1 MAQACALLDVG
12 RGSYY
17 RAQAPR
23 EAEAGEGAT
32 ADPDPGEAA
41 WVAAIEEIIAEF
53 PGYGYPRMTQ
63 PRQRAGW
70 EVHHQRMYRVM
81 GDAALLQRGK
91 RERRVRTTQ
100 SDPELPVYPHLL
112 ADRGWRRLT
121 RPDEA
126 WGADLTYVRL
136 GEEFCYLAVL
146 LDLYTRRVVGW
157 QVAADLSTE
166 GRWERWSR
174 RCRSGSRRRGGS
186 ITRIGGRYTR
196 ARNTCGA

>member
-1 MAQACALLDVG
+1 MGGERAACGSAGRVAGGAGVCPAG
-12 RGSYY
+12 RGRGAYH

-41 WVAAIEEIIAEF
+41 WVAAIEAIIAEL
-53 PGYGYPRMTQ
+53 PGYGYPRVTKQ
-63 PRQRAGW
+63 RQRTGW
-70 EVHHQRMYRVM
+70 EVKHQRIYRVM

-100 SDPELPVYPHLL
+100 SDPELPVYPNLL

-146 LDLYTRRVVGW
+146 MDLDTRRVVGW
-157 QVAADLSTE
+157 QVAADL
-166 GRWERWSR
+166 
-174 RCRSGSRRRGGS
+174 
-186 ITRIGGRYTR
+186 
-196 ARNTCGA
+196 GAAGP